1 MALLI
6 ASLGVLWL
14 VRHEAQQSAEADV
27 GERAR
32 WVAASLSHHLRPSDF
47 ASPAEGPAWRRWTRS
62 WTTTMSG
69 LLHVKL
75 WSRDGRVA
83 YSDEHSLIGSTKA
96 DLNDLGLALGGATV
110 EEVGELRDERGNGA
124 DVKVLEAFVLMYVE
138 GSDRPA
144 GVLEVVQ
151 DYEPSQRPFAGSF
164 CRSRLRSAWRCSR
177 SG

>member
-14 VRHEAQQSAEADV
+14 VRHEAQKSAEADV

-32 WVAASLSHHLRPSDF
+32 WVAGSLSHHLRPSDF
-47 ASPAEGPAWRRWTRS
+47 AAPAEGARLETLDDILDDHL
-62 WTTTMSG
+62 MSG

-83 YSDEHSLIGSTKA
+83 YSDEASWIGSTDA
-96 DLNDLGLALGGATV
+96 DLEDLGIALGGATV
-110 EEVGELRDERGNGA
+110 EEVGKLRDEGGNGA
-124 DVKVLEAFVLMYVE
+124 DVKVLAALVPMYVE

-151 DYEPSQRPFAGSF
+151 DYEPVAETVRGILLPIA
-164 CRSRLRSAWRCSR
+164 L
-177 SG
+177 

>member
-1 MALLI
+1 
-6 ASLGVLWL
+6 
-14 VRHEAQQSAEADV
+14 
-27 GERAR
+27 
-32 WVAASLSHHLRPSDF
+32 
-47 ASPAEGPAWRRWTRS
+47 
-62 WTTTMSG
+62 MSG

-151 DYEPSQRPFAGSF
+151 DYEPVAATVRGILLPIALALGLALLALWVTL
-164 CRSRLRSAWRCSR
+164 CRS
-177 SG
+177 SGR